1 MGVLCRSSFLFI
13 QHLKNQLFY
22 TGYANSEA
30 GLMFCTFSEV
40 SDLDKA
46 WKKLTNALA
55 GQFCASLN
63 FLDST
68 QSINPKW
75 SFNPTGILSKS
86 NEKLN
91 VKFGML
97 PGENVCT
104 ENLTP
109 WKKLLP
115 CGTKRG
121 LATMLNADHI
131 HSSKYHSLG
140 LSLRKI
146 CPKHQNEC
154 SDPDLE
160 LSLYVV
166 LVFDP
171 AGNILYVHTHG
182 VIFLHIAAIVYCINT
197 LDGLGSQMW
206 VGQGQA
212 M

>member
-1 MGVLCRSSFLFI
+1 MKFFYLLILCPFL
-13 QHLKNQLFY
+13 
-22 TGYANSEA
+22 
-30 GLMFCTFSEV
+30 EV
-40 SDLDKA
+40 SDLDKS

-75 SFNPTGILSKS
+75 SFNPSGILTQSSK
-86 NEKLN
+86 NN

-121 LATMLNADHI
+121 LATMLNVDHI
-131 HSSKYHSLG
+131 HTSKYHSLG

-146 CPKHQNEC
+146 CPNHQKQC
-154 SDPDLE
+154 SDPELE

-171 AGNILYVHTHG
+171 AGN
-182 VIFLHIAAIVYCINT
+182 
-197 LDGLGSQMW
+197 SQW
-206 VGQGQA
+206 ARKFKKVQA
-212 M
+212 KNL